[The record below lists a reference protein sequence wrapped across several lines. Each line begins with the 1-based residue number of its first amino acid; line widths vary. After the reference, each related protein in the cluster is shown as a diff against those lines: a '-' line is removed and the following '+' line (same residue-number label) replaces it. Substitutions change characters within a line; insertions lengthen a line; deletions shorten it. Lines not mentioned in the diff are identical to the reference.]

1 MVKKLYC
8 SMLRK
13 KICPWC
19 GKKWL
24 MTAAR
29 RSIVKIHGKFDL
41 KCVCGKEWTVIV
53 KNEGYSYVEK

>member
-1 MVKKLYC
+1 MFYSIEKGQK
-8 SMLRK
+8 
-13 KICPWC
+13 CPWC

-41 KCVCGKEWTVIV
+41 KCRCGKEWLVIV
-53 KNEGYSYVEK
+53 SNEGYSYVEK